1 LSENNLIQTSLSS
14 LDSNK
19 AQNILNLD
27 IKKISTYADNIIIA
41 SATSSRHAKSLL
53 DKLVLDIKSKD
64 IDIIGIEGKAE
75 SGWVLIDCGDLV
87 IHIMQQDVR
96 EFYDLEGL
104 WGGDTLVESRT

>member
-75 SGWVLIDCGDLV
+75 SGWVLVDCGDLV

>member
-1 LSENNLIQTSLSS
+1 MSENNLIQTSLSS

-75 SGWVLIDCGDLV
+75 SGWVLVDCGDLV

>member
-1 LSENNLIQTSLSS
+1 LLDNTLIETSISS

-19 AQNILNLD
+19 AQDILNLD
-27 IKKISTYADNIIIA
+27 IQKISTYADNMIIA

-53 DKLVLDIKSKD
+53 DKLVFDIKSKD

-75 SGWVLIDCGDLV
+75 SGWVLVDCGDLV
-87 IHIMQQDVR
+87 IHIMQKDIR

-104 WGGDTLVESRT
+104 WGGDTLVDPR

>member
-1 LSENNLIQTSLSS
+1 LLDNTLIETSLSS

-19 AQNILNLD
+19 AQDILNLD
-27 IKKISTYADNIIIA
+27 IQKISTYADNIIIA

-53 DKLVLDIKSKD
+53 DIKSKD

-75 SGWVLIDCGDLV
+75 SGWVLVDCGDLV
-87 IHIMQQDVR
+87 IHIMQKDIR

-104 WGGDTLVESRT
+104 WGGDTLVESRP

>member
-1 LSENNLIQTSLSS
+1 LLDNTLIETSISS

-19 AQNILNLD
+19 AQDILNLD
-27 IKKISTYADNIIIA
+27 IQKISTYADNIIIA

-75 SGWVLIDCGDLV
+75 SGWVLVDCGDLV
-87 IHIMQQDVR
+87 IHIMQKDIR

-104 WGGDTLVESRT
+104 WGGDTLVDPR

>member
-1 LSENNLIQTSLSS
+1 MLDNTLIETSLSS

-19 AQNILNLD
+19 AQDILNLD
-27 IKKISTYADNIIIA
+27 IQKISTYADNIIIA

-75 SGWVLIDCGDLV
+75 SGWVLVDCGDLV
-87 IHIMQQDVR
+87 IHIMQKDIR

-104 WGGDTLVESRT
+104 WGSDTLVESRP

>member
-1 LSENNLIQTSLSS
+1 MLDNTLIETSISS

-19 AQNILNLD
+19 AQDILNLD
-27 IKKISTYADNIIIA
+27 IQKISTYADNIIIA

-75 SGWVLIDCGDLV
+75 SGWVLEIGRAHV
-87 IHIMQQDVR
+87 
-96 EFYDLEGL
+96 
-104 WGGDTLVESRT
+104 

>member
-1 LSENNLIQTSLSS
+1 MSENNLIQTSLSS

-75 SGWVLIDCGDLV
+75 SGWVLVDCGDLV

-96 EFYDLEGL
+96 EFYDLVGL
-104 WGGDTLVESRT
+104 WGGVTLVESRT

>member
-1 LSENNLIQTSLSS
+1 MLDNTLIKTSLSS

-19 AQNILNLD
+19 AQDILNLD
-27 IKKISTYADNIIIA
+27 IQKISTYADNIIIA

-75 SGWVLIDCGDLV
+75 SGWVLVDCGDLV
-87 IHIMQQDVR
+87 IHIMQKDIR

-104 WGGDTLVESRT
+104 WGGDTLVESRP

>member
-1 LSENNLIQTSLSS
+1 MSENNLIQTSLSS

>member
-1 LSENNLIQTSLSS
+1 MSENTLIQTSLSS
-14 LDSNK
+14 LDSNN
-19 AQNILNLD
+19 AQYILNLD

>member
-1 LSENNLIQTSLSS
+1 MLDNTLIETSLSS

-19 AQNILNLD
+19 AQDILNLD
-27 IKKISTYADNIIIA
+27 IQKISTYADNIIIA

-75 SGWVLIDCGDLV
+75 SGWVLVDCGDLV
-87 IHIMQQDVR
+87 IHIMQKDIR
-96 EFYDLEGL
+96 EFYDLEWL
-104 WGGDTLVESRT
+104 WGGDTLVESRP

>member
-1 LSENNLIQTSLSS
+1 MSENNLIQTSLSS

-53 DKLVLDIKSKD
+53 DKLVVDIKSKD

-75 SGWVLIDCGDLV
+75 SGWVLVDCGDLV